1 MLRDTSRLVDSRP
14 ARALSL
20 ESGLRVYP
28 HAGYDGLMQEERK
41 GYVRPV
47 TAETA
52 VHQFGPLRQAACL
65 DHPLARL
72 PRVDRHAS
80 GTNRSDLS

>member
-1 MLRDTSRLVDSRP
+1 MLRDTSCLMYSRP

-20 ESGLRVYP
+20 ESGLRVCP

-52 VHQFGPLRQAACL
+52 VQQFGL
-65 DHPLARL
+65 
-72 PRVDRHAS
+72 
-80 GTNRSDLS
+80 